1 MLPKVLAWSS
11 FGLALL
17 FIVLT
22 LTCVFAW
29 DALGGDTAERLQM
42 ARTLFWFAALPALGL
57 AMFLAL
63 AVLCL
68 AAFQAKD

>member
-1 MLPKVLAWSS
+1 MLSKALAWSS

-17 FIVLT
+17 FIVIT
-22 LTCVFAW
+22 LACVFAW
-29 DALGGDTAERLQM
+29 DSLGGDTAERLQM

-57 AMFLAL
+57 AMLLAL

-68 AAFQAKD
+68 AAFQTKD